1 MRNKKGIL
9 VKNAL
14 GAIIAIMGLV
24 ILIFAGMNIY
34 KSFYEEKRNAQKVI
48 DSIMGKIDNLEE
60 GESGTFLIQGIDDWS
75 LKGWSKDEENRPDKC
90 FFDSCL
96 CICPNE
102 GPCPENGLCR
112 KIDQGKFLIPETFIS
127 LEWSIEVSSSLENKL
142 HEIFIFKGN
151 DLLIVFPEDISNHAF
166 SAVDFP
172 PDYNLEFPWEEIFP
186 EIETKFQLP

>member
-24 ILIFAGMNIY
+24 ILILAGMNIY

-48 DSIMGKIDNLEE
+48 DNIMGKIDNLEE
-60 GESGTFLIQGIDDWS
+60 GENGTFLIQGIDDWS
-75 LKGWSKDEENRPDKC
+75 LKGWSKGEENRPDKC

-102 GPCPENGLCR
+102 GTEGTCQKNGLCR
-112 KIDQGKFLIPETFIS
+112 KIDREITTQGLFPLK
-127 LEWSIEVSSSLENKL
+127 NKL
-142 HEIFIFKGN
+142 HEIFIYKESELLTVSRYDKEGMFEGEYIETNIDPSFPPTSIN
-151 DLLIVFPEDISNHAF
+151 DL
-166 SAVDFP
+166 P
-172 PDYNLEFPWEEIFP
+172 P
-186 EIETKFQLP
+186 

>member
-48 DSIMGKIDNLEE
+48 DNIMGKIDNLEE
-60 GESGTFLIQGIDDWS
+60 GENGTFLIQGIDDWS

-112 KIDQGKFLIPETFIS
+112 KIDQGKFLIPETFLS

>member
-48 DSIMGKIDNLEE
+48 DNIMGKIDNLEE
-60 GESGTFLIQGIDDWS
+60 GENGTFLIQGIDDWS

-102 GPCPENGLCR
+102 GTTQGLFPL
-112 KIDQGKFLIPETFIS
+112 K
-127 LEWSIEVSSSLENKL
+127 NKL
-142 HEIFIFKGN
+142 HEIFIYKESELLTVSRYDKEEGMFEGEYIETNIDPSFPPTSIN
-151 DLLIVFPEDISNHAF
+151 DL
-166 SAVDFP
+166 P
-172 PDYNLEFPWEEIFP
+172 P
-186 EIETKFQLP
+186 